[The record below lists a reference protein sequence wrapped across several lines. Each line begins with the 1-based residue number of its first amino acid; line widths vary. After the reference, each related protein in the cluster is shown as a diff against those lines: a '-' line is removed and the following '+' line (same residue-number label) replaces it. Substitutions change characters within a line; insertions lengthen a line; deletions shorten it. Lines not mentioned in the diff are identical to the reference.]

1 MLTELENFPLYGYDA
16 KSFDDVRPRVDDPE
30 ILSGYCLETNNVLHI
45 TLYSHGYIVF
55 SFVTNLQMLS
65 DW

>member
-30 ILSGYCLETNNVLHI
+30 ILSDVVGLVTMVSDVIPSKTGDQSRRHI
-45 TLYSHGYIVF
+45 YIKK
-55 SFVTNLQMLS
+55 
-65 DW
+65 

>member
-1 MLTELENFPLYGYDA
+1 
-16 KSFDDVRPRVDDPE
+16 
-30 ILSGYCLETNNVLHI
+30 LHI

-65 DW
+65 DWWPWFQTSFHQRQEINQEDTFT